1 MDEWTGPPRG
11 NGAAAP
17 QGALRAIHSS
27 ACPRSWRTCGPRR
40 LRRQSQACLVA
51 AQSAMAGQ
59 GRRVVGSSN
68 GAPSQTD
75 GGANATLV
83 GRTDGDPEPT
93 RPHQS
98 RASSARPVAEGS
110 GQPRQNAST
119 ATQAAIRKEHCVIG
133 GPDVESGD
141 QTDSTRADN
150 QPNAAPTQPSQR
162 GSAPVPS
169 STAAA
174 AAMRRS
180 GLSPSSDPGT
190 TG

>member
-1 MDEWTGPPRG
+1 MVR
-11 NGAAAP
+11 
-17 QGALRAIHSS
+17 
-27 ACPRSWRTCGPRR
+27 PRR
-40 LRRQSQACLVA
+40 KERFARFIHRPVRVLGGLAVRAACGGNLKPAWSPLRVLWQDRAV
-51 AQSAMAGQ
+51 G
-59 GRRVVGSSN
+59 VVGSSN